1 MMKKRQLKWVG
12 YISTIVVFFVAITP
26 STFNIPL
33 ALRPWIFLGSIM
45 WVVVFSSG
53 VFSS

>member
-1 MMKKRQLKWVG
+1 MNKHHFGKWVG
-12 YISTIVVFFVAITP
+12 LVSTCAILIVGITP

-33 ALRPWIFLGSIM
+33 MLRPWIFLASII
-45 WVVVFSSG
+45 WIVVVSSG